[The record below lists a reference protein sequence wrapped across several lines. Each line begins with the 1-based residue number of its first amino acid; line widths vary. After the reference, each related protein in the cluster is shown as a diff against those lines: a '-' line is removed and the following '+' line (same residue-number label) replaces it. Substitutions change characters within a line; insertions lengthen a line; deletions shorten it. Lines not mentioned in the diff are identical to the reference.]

1 MNDRLH
7 VVERFAAFAE
17 AFRAQPLPDQVLH
30 HAKRAVID
38 WHAALYP
45 GAAMAPA
52 TLLERALAE
61 ELDRGGARPPP
72 RPRGPGPPAGRVTCG
87 PRPPAPG
94 GDNAPHRALPPPGPN
109 HPPAAPARA
118 PLAAGGWGHRFSNRR
133 PILGAAVPMAAPG
146 IGLAELVVEP
156 RREPAHQPLVSDSVS
171 HRGAPPG
178 AAAGRPGAAS
188 GPCSRNGRRLAQPAG
203 R

>member
-45 GAAMAPA
+45 GAVMAPA

-61 ELDRGGARPPP
+61 ELGRGGARL
-72 RPRGPGPPAGRVTCG
+72 ALGR
-87 PRPPAPG
+87 
-94 GDNAPHRALPPPGPN
+94 RAT
-109 HPPAAPARA
+109 ARA
-118 PLAAGGWGHRFSNRR
+118 AALIN
-133 PILGAAVPMAAPG
+133 GAVIDVTDG
-146 IGLAELVVEP
+146 SFL
-156 RREPAHQPLVSDSVS
+156 R
-171 HRGAPPG
+171 
-178 AAAGRPGAAS
+178 
-188 GPCSRNGRRLAQPAG
+188 
-203 R
+203 